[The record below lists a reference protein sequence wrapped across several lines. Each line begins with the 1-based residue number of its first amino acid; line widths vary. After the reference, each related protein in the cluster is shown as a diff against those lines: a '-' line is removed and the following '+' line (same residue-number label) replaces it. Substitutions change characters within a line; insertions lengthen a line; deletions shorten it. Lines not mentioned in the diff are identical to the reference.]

1 MIARRDAIAGPGR
14 EKGQAQLNDRGSS
27 RCADSVLASALSQ
40 LATLPGYCL
49 DFLVETIV
57 ADWLVLIERHAQ
69 VGARGV
75 IQCGAKQ
82 IAIRFTSWSLVRREG
97 QVEGMWREDRIPLSK
112 PVRPVTRPRVIVG
125 VRHHTRAHRVEL
137 DVSLA

>member
-1 MIARRDAIAGPGR
+1 MMIARRDAIAGPGR

-97 QVEGMWREDRIPLSK
+97 QLGGDV
-112 PVRPVTRPRVIVG
+112 VRG
-125 VRHHTRAHRVEL
+125 LH
-137 DVSLA
+137 SLAQARSPGNSTKGNRRGPTPCPRAPG